1 MSKRKNKNYLLD
13 YLGKKSKE
21 DRAIGRDE
29 GRFGLNK
36 ETKAYFKDCADR
48 EDREKARLSRR
59 IDKENDRELRRIER
73 QFSKEEAREAQ
84 AYDRENF

>member
-1 MSKRKNKNYLLD
+1 MKKQNKGYLVD
-13 YLGKKSKE
+13 YLDKKSKE

-29 GRFGLNK
+29 AKLGLNK
-36 ETKAYFKDCADR
+36 ETKEYFKDRASR

-73 QFSKEEAREAQ
+73 QFSKEEAREAR
-84 AYDRENF
+84 AFNKENF